1 MTVAEFVG
9 FVRKVSMAAGRVAR
23 VTSRTA
29 ISILSSEEIVK
40 YVHVWG
46 VMKKAREFAFL
57 HLDCPDHR
65 IAKVRNALSSHGL
78 SCTFKRQTFG
88 ACMVAFFVFANGSD
102 LGRCVAETLSKSPD
116 GSTRC
121 IAGTAD
127 ETDLGRALGYPC
139 PMRSKDTTHKVAS
152 MYWTVTGSGLL
163 NYLFSSNISR
173 DCDPEAL
180 LEQQDAWTDAMALI
194 HPDLECRLAIT
205 SAP

>member
-23 VTSRTA
+23 ITSRTA
-29 ISILSSEEIVK
+29 ISILSSVDIVK

-46 VMKKAREFAFL
+46 VMKKARDFAFL

-65 IAKVRNALSSHGL
+65 IPKVQNALMSHGL
-78 SCTFKRQTFG
+78 GCTFKRQTFG
-88 ACMVAFFVFANGSD
+88 SRPVAFFVFANGSE
-102 LGRCVAETLSKSPD
+102 LGRRVAETLSKSPD

-127 ETDLGRALGYPC
+127 EKSLGKALGYPC
-139 PMRSKDTTHKVAS
+139 PMTSKDAAHKVAS

-163 NYLFSSNISR
+163 NYLFSSNISK
-173 DCDPEAL
+173 DCDPKAL
-180 LEQQDAWTDAMALI
+180 LEQQDAWTDAMALL
-194 HPDLECRLAIT
+194 HPDLECRLAVT